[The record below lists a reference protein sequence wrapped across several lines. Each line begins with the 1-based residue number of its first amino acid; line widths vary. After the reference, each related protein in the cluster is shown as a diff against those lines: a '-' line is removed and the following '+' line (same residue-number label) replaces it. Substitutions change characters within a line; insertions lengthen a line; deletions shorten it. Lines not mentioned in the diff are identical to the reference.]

1 MLFTLVIKL
10 YTTGDR
16 EEARAQNSAPFG
28 TLVCTNSTMA
38 DDDDPVHV
46 PPASV
51 HSTRY
56 RPHLDSLMS
65 FVHNRPPGQEYTR
78 SQAYRTSE
86 LNAITPL
93 DVLRWMNIKTFG
105 VPDPPLDANPV
116 SARSSSL
123 NFYKKSISFYMPNR
137 LIVWSTT
144 RNEGNP
150 TRSNEIN
157 DLLKRVKRKEVRKQG
172 VSPKCRRAITEREF
186 RLLLTVLQA
195 ANSEIAVATNPIVLR
210 FGLPALLNFQF
221 HLIARIDDT
230 TQVLLSNLRAHDFY
244 GTNVLKTRLNWSK
257 NVAEERDA
265 PWQIVMGS
273 MDTAFCVFISTALW
287 LEMSFSR
294 GNPNAMLS
302 PFLFAFSDDI
312 SIPGGGL
319 KTKDVVQ
326 NILGQHVFRRPEFQ
340 SIIGEEGADNA
351 DVGIGLLGSHS
362 IRKFAATHSRRCGIT
377 KDEKDIRGRWKNRAR
392 VSDAYDDVELPYPD
406 AKVANK
412 LCIGGPCFYLLAN
425 EQANGDNLP
434 GDNDAN
440 VNSTVM
446 IKTFLLS
453 NVVPNLRRRMSESC
467 CFILGKALLWYIY
480 STNNIVPQDFRDRVK
495 RELNEILRAAG
506 DVNVDN
512 PDFNPVRKVPV
523 VVSGDE
529 GSVFIEVIDEEILA
543 MGGNNRIAGGTG
555 IREQL
560 LTLQSGISQLRQ
572 DVHDIKLT
580 QGVDRATILNQ
591 LTMMNKN
598 IKRIGNQPGRML
610 ASATD
615 RRNENLNLL
624 AGVVVHRADVQE
636 PPIASLSPM
645 PRNLYEL
652 WREYTHGIGGRKA
665 AENFSHQEK
674 GRVKHKYHRRNVVW
688 KIISGMVKLGFTAET
703 AIDRIYMIYGAPT
716 SVTNIINGIKR
727 DKKAGTLSPSLRT

>member
-1 MLFTLVIKL
+1 M
-10 YTTGDR
+10 D
-16 EEARAQNSAPFG
+16 G
-28 TLVCTNSTMA
+28 TA
-38 DDDDPVHV
+38 IADDDPVHV

-56 RPHLDSLMS
+56 RVHLDSLMS
-65 FVHNRPPGQEYTR
+65 FVHNRPQGQGYTR
-78 SQAYRTSE
+78 TQAYRTSE
-86 LNAITPL
+86 LNAITPI

-105 VPDPPLDANPV
+105 IPDPPLDANPV

-137 LIVWSTT
+137 LIAWSTT

-172 VSPKCRRAITEREF
+172 VSPKCRRAITDREF

-195 ANSEIAVATNPIVLR
+195 ENSEIAVATNPIVLR

-287 LEMSFSR
+287 LEMVFSR
-294 GNPNAMLS
+294 GSPNAMSS
-302 PFLFAFSDDI
+302 PYLFSFSDDI
-312 SIPGGGL
+312 SVPGGGQ
-319 KTKDVVQ
+319 KTKDIVQ

-351 DVGIGLLGSHS
+351 DERIGLLGSHS

-425 EQANGDNLP
+425 EHANGESPP

-440 VNSTVM
+440 LTMM
-446 IKTFLLS
+446 IKTFLLTH
-453 NVVPNLRRRMSESC
+453 VVPNVRRRMSESC
-467 CFILGKALLWYIY
+467 SFILGKALLWYIY
-480 STNNIVPQDFRDRVK
+480 SPNNVVPQDFAAPIK
-495 RELNEILRAAG
+495 QELNEILRAAG
-506 DVNVDN
+506 IANVDD
-512 PDFNPVRKVPV
+512 PDFSPVKKVPV

-529 GSVFIEVIDEEILA
+529 GSVFIEVIDDELA
-543 MGGNNRIAGGTG
+543 VGTNNRIAGGTG

-560 LTLQSGISQLRQ
+560 LTLQSGIAQLRR
-572 DVHDIKLT
+572 DSHDIKLT
-580 QGVDRATILNQ
+580 QGVDRATIMNELK
-591 LTMMNKN
+591 MMNRN
-598 IKRIGNQPGRML
+598 IKRIGNQPGRMMV
-610 ASATD
+610 AAAGQ
-615 RRNENLNLL
+615 RAENLNLL
-624 AGVVVHRADVQE
+624 AGVVAGRADVIE
-636 PPIASLSPM
+636 PPTASLSPM

-652 WREYTHGIGGRKA
+652 WREYTHGIGGRKP
-665 AENFSHQEK
+665 AELFSYHEK

-688 KIISGMVKLGFTAET
+688 QIIEGLIKRGFTAET
-703 AIDRIYMIYGAPT
+703 AIDRIHAIYGSQT
-716 SVTNIINGIKR
+716 SVTNIINGLKR
-727 DKKAGTLSPSLRT
+727 DKKDGTLSPSLRVVAR

>member
-1 MLFTLVIKL
+1 M
-10 YTTGDR
+10 
-16 EEARAQNSAPFG
+16 
-28 TLVCTNSTMA
+28 
-38 DDDDPVHV
+38 
-46 PPASV
+46 
-51 HSTRY
+51 HSNRY
-56 RPHLDSLMS
+56 RVHLDSLMS
-65 FVHNRPPGQEYTR
+65 FVHNRPQGQAYTR
-78 SQAYRTSE
+78 TQAYRTSE

-105 VPDPPLDANPV
+105 IPDPPLDANPV

-137 LIVWSTT
+137 LIAWSTT

-172 VSPKCRRAITEREF
+172 VSPQCRRAITDREF

-195 ANSEIAVATNPIVLR
+195 ENSEIAVATNPIVLR

-230 TQVLLSNLRAHDFY
+230 TQVLLSNLRAHDFF

-265 PWQIVMGS
+265 PWQIVLGS

-287 LEMSFSR
+287 LEMAFSR
-294 GNPNAMLS
+294 GSPIAMLS
-302 PFLFAFSDDI
+302 PYLFSFSDDV

-351 DVGIGLLGSHS
+351 NERIGLLGSHS

-406 AKVANK
+406 AKVASK

-425 EQANGDNLP
+425 EQTNGESP

-440 VNSTVM
+440 LTM
-446 IKTFLLS
+446 MMKTFLLTH
-453 NVVPNLRRRMSESC
+453 VVPNVRRRMSESC
-467 CFILGKALLWYIY
+467 SFILGKALLWYMY
-480 STNNIVPQDFRDRVK
+480 SPNNAVPQDFAAPIK
-495 RELNEILRAAG
+495 QELNEILRSAG
-506 DVNVDN
+506 NTNVDD
-512 PDFNPVRKVPV
+512 PDFNPVKKVPV

-529 GSVFIEVIDEEILA
+529 GSVFIEVIDEELA
-543 MGGNNRIAGGTG
+543 VVGTNNRIAGGTG

-560 LTLQSGISQLRQ
+560 LTLQSGISQLRRDSQ
-572 DVHDIKLT
+572 DIKLT
-580 QGVDRATILNQ
+580 QGVDRSTI
-591 LTMMNKN
+591 MNELKMIHRN
-598 IKRIGNQPGRML
+598 IKRIGNQPGRMM
-610 ASATD
+610 AAAAGQ
-615 RRNENLNLL
+615 RAENLNLL
-624 AGVVVHRADVQE
+624 AGVVAGRADVIE
-636 PPIASLSPM
+636 PPTASLSPM
-645 PRNLYEL
+645 PRNLFEL
-652 WREYTHGIGGRKA
+652 WREYSHGIGGRKP
-665 AENFSHQEK
+665 AELFSHHEK

-688 KIISGMVKLGFTAET
+688 RIIDGLIKRGFTAET
-703 AIDRIYMIYGAPT
+703 AIDRIHAIYGSQT
-716 SVTNIINGIKR
+716 SVTNIINGLKR
-727 DKKAGTLSPSLRT
+727 DKKAGTLSPSLRVVAR